1 MKQAEIHPTAIVAP
15 AAQLGPG
22 VTVSPYSIIEGRVS
36 IGAGTQ
42 IGPHVVIRDFT
53 TIGSRCRIFQFAVV
67 GEIPQDLKFKG
78 EETRLLIGDDNTIRE
93 FATLHRGTAGGGGV
107 TRIGSGNLLMAYTH
121 VAHDCQVGDH
131 VIMSNA
137 ATLGGHITVED
148 HAILGGLAAVHQFC
162 RIGAYAFIG
171 GCSAVNRDVPPYAM
185 AVGNRAKL
193 VGLNLVGLKR
203 AGYTDA
209 SPALH
214 DLKRAYE
221 LLFLSDLNLKE
232 AMDRIRRELPSSAEI
247 QRLLHFL
254 ETSERGLTP
263 ADARE
268 TRLNRG

>member
-1 MKQAEIHPTAIVAP
+1 MSQVEIHPTAIVDP
-15 AAQLGPG
+15 AAQLDPG
-22 VTVSPYSIIEGRVS
+22 VTVGPYSIIEGQVA
-36 IGAGTQ
+36 IGPHTQ

-53 TIGSRCRIFQFAVV
+53 SIGSRCRIFQFAVL

-78 EETRLLIGDDNTIRE
+78 EETRLIIGDDNTIRE
-93 FATLHRGTAGGGGV
+93 FATMHRGTAAGGGV
-107 TRIGSGNLLMAYTH
+107 TRIGGGNLFMAYSH
-121 VAHDCQVGDH
+121 VAHDCQVGDR

-148 HAILGGLAAVHQFC
+148 HAILGGLSAVHQFS

-193 VGLNLVGLKR
+193 AGLNLVGLKR
-203 AGYTDA
+203 AGFSD
-209 SPALH
+209 SALH

-221 LLFLSDLNLKE
+221 ILFLSDLNLKE
-232 AMDRIRRELPSSAEI
+232 AMAKIRRELPPGPEI

-254 ETSERGLTP
+254 ETSERGLVP
-263 ADARE
+263 ADVRE
-268 TRLNRG
+268 NRLNRG